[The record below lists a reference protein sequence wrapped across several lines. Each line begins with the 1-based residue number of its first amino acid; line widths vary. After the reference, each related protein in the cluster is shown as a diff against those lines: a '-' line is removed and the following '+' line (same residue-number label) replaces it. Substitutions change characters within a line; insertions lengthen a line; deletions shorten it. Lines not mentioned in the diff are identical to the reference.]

1 MPLRSQRVSE
11 TAVVVDRDTHAIV
24 LTRMFAVPGKQ
35 VFEAWTRPEHVTCW
49 WDPAGHPLAEC
60 EIDLRPG
67 GAFRFVNQHSPA
79 AHQFAGV
86 YREIA
91 PPDYLVFEAM
101 GAIGRVILKEIGG
114 TTHMTV
120 RIECGSAALLERYLE
135 MGIDTGTAK
144 TLDNLVAYVG
154 ATPDEHHRRTAAARI
169 FTSN

>member
-1 MPLRSQRVSE
+1 MLLRSQRITE
-11 TAVVVDRDTHAIV
+11 TEVVVDRNTHAIV
-24 LTRMFAVPGKQ
+24 LTRTFAAPRKQ

-101 GAIGRVILKEIGG
+101 GAIGRVILEEISGK
-114 TTHMTV
+114 THLTV
-120 RIECGSAALLERYLE
+120 RIECGSAALLEQYLKI
-135 MGIDTGTAK
+135 GIDTGTAK
-144 TLDNLVAYVG
+144 TLDNLVAYVS
-154 ATPDEHHRRTAAARI
+154 ATPQ
-169 FTSN
+169 